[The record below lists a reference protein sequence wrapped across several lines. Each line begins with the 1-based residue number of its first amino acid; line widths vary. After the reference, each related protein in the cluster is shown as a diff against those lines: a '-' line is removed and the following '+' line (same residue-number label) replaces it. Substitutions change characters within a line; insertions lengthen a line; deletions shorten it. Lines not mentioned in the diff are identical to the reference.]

1 VVNAVNEYDQKVQMT
16 FNNLK
21 TEGSSSVASFGE
33 RIGDQ
38 KLSLEKLS
46 ISVEGK
52 ELAVLEGMGIDGKS
66 DLVNDGKTVNSQLDY
81 TLNSLK
87 LQGQDMGSGKLTLK
101 VAQIDGEALH
111 QFSQQYSAQTKA
123 LMAQIDVVQNPEL
136 YQQKVTEAFFN
147 ALPILM
153 KGEPVIT
160 IAR

>member
-1 VVNAVNEYDQKVQMT
+1 MVNAVNEYDQKVQMT

-21 TEGSSSVASFGE
+21 TEGSSSIASFGE

-87 LQGQDMGSGKLTLK
+87 LQGGDMGSGKLTLK

-111 QFSQQYSAQTKA
+111 QFSQQYSALK
-123 LMAQIDVVQNPEL
+123 P
-136 YQQKVTEAFFN
+136 
-147 ALPILM
+147 
-153 KGEPVIT
+153 
-160 IAR
+160 RR

>member
-1 VVNAVNEYDQKVQMT
+1 MVNAVNEYDQKVQMT

-21 TEGSSSVASFGE
+21 TEGSSSIASFGE

-87 LQGQDMGSGKLTLK
+87 LQGGIW
-101 VAQIDGEALH
+101 VAV
-111 QFSQQYSAQTKA
+111 S
-123 LMAQIDVVQNPEL
+123 
-136 YQQKVTEAFFN
+136 
-147 ALPILM
+147 
-153 KGEPVIT
+153 
-160 IAR
+160 

>member
-1 VVNAVNEYDQKVQMT
+1 MVNAVNEYDQKVQMT

-21 TEGSSSVASFGE
+21 TEGSSSIASFGE

-38 KLSLEKLS
+38 KLSLDKLS

-66 DLVNDGKTVNSQLDY
+66 DLINDGKTVNSQLDY

-101 VAQIDGEALH
+101 VGQIDGEALH

-136 YQQKVTEAFFN
+136 YQQKSLKPSSMRCRF
-147 ALPILM
+147 
-153 KGEPVIT
+153 
-160 IAR
+160 